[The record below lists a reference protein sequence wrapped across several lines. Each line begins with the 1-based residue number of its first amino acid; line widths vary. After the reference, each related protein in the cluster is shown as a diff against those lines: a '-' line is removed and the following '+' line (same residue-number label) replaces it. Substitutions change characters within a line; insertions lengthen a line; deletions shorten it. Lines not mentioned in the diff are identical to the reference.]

1 LARNASSAIV
11 TDPAPAGLDR
21 PSCHVQA
28 IELDFDTKTLRSLSL
43 DEAREA
49 ISKRRFVWIDLDA
62 RDDEEARRL
71 LQSLGAISDGVVHD
85 ALTSEPATRHAR
97 YDEYIH
103 VVVAGCKEQGTK
115 FELERVDVV
124 IAGSFLATIHRGHV
138 AFLDAVFRDY
148 RTDFER
154 FAKSPSFLLYEI
166 WDHLIENYLE
176 VQKRMEEQVERMQ
189 NELRGANVDADV
201 FGRISD
207 LGADLLHF
215 RKILLPARA
224 VLTDLSTRR
233 TLFIS
238 ETTQSFLHNMVGTLE
253 HVLQDLLVD
262 RDILTESLNLHMSL
276 VAHRTNEVMKRLT
289 VVSVVFLPLTFLCG
303 VYGMNFQNFPEL
315 QWPHG
320 YAFFWVV
327 VAGIV
332 TALLLLM
339 RRAKLL

>member
-1 LARNASSAIV
+1 MEATATESEVKALEQELEKACCKV
-11 TDPAPAGLDR
+11 T
-21 PSCHVQA
+21 VT
-28 IELDFDTKTLRSLSL
+28 ELDFESKTLTTLTLS
-43 DEAREA
+43 EVRAA
-49 ISKRRFVWIDLDA
+49 IDAGRFVWIDLDA
-62 RDDEEARRL
+62 TDTEEARHL
-71 LQSLGAISDGVVHD
+71 LQSIGAIEEGIVHD

-97 YDEYIH
+97 YDDYLH
-103 VVVAGCKEQGTK
+103 VVIAGCKEQGSK

-124 IAGSFLATIHRGHV
+124 IAGSFLATIHRGRV
-138 AFLDAVFRDY
+138 SFLDAVFRDY
-148 RTDFER
+148 RSDFHR
-154 FAKSPSFLLYEI
+154 FAKSPSFLVYEI

-176 VQKRMEEQVERMQ
+176 VQKRMEEQVERLQ
-189 NELRGANVDADV
+189 NELRGPKVDAEV

-276 VAHRTNEVMKRLT
+276 IGHRTNEVMKRLT

-315 QWPHG
+315 QWEHG
-320 YAFFWVV
+320 YAYFWMI
-327 VAGIV
+327 VAAIV
-332 TALLLLM
+332 TGLLLAM

>member
-1 LARNASSAIV
+1 V
-11 TDPAPAGLDR
+11 VDPVKELEKL
-21 PSCHVQA
+21 SCKVQA
-28 IELDFDTKTLRSLSL
+28 IELNFESKTLRSLSL
-43 DEAREA
+43 NEARAA
-49 ISKRRFVWIDLDA
+49 ISHGRFVWIDLDA
-62 RDDEEARRL
+62 SDTDEARRL
-71 LQSLGAISDGVVHD
+71 LADLGGISEEVVHD
-85 ALTSEPATRHAR
+85 ALTSEAATRHAR
-97 YDEYIH
+97 YDGYIH
-103 VVVAGCKEQGTK
+103 VVIAGCKHTESK

-124 IAGSFLATIHRGHV
+124 IAGSFLATIHRGRV
-138 AFLDAVFRDY
+138 GFLDAVFRDY
-148 RTDFER
+148 RSDFER
-154 FAKSPSFLLYEI
+154 FAKSPSFLVYEI

-176 VQKRMEEQVERMQ
+176 VQKRMEEQVERLQ
-189 NELRGANVDADV
+189 NELRGPKVDAEV

-215 RKILLPARA
+215 RKILLPARS

-276 VAHRTNEVMKRLT
+276 VGHRTNEVMKRLT

-315 QWPHG
+315 QWEHG
-320 YAFFWVV
+320 YAFFWLI
-327 VAGIV
+327 VAAIV